1 MTASRHTSTSSSAE
15 TATPLEER
23 EVRAADP
30 HLTPRTNERLTEEL
44 REVIGTARVKVPVD
58 RPHMSEG
65 ERPHDRA
72 VPFLSMNRFSF
83 LFGVAAA
90 LVIGGVVATTTG
102 DWWFLPLA
110 VGLHALGTM
119 VVLTLSIRLTAVS
132 ERPSPELAAAMTEEG
147 VRTPDQRFS
156 EMVDEFREVPEG
168 SLKDTLSQE
177 PNDRTAAAHEDPAR
191 AGSEQVKSWTATAG
205 PSQTAPAG
213 GTPDYLLWAVAYAV
227 VAFSIAI
234 PAAFGGG
241 WMWLTA
247 AVIVPLVLGWS
258 GLQLFMLKRPDHAEV
273 HGRLPFVV
281 TLGLTVAAVAIFC
294 AIVAI
299 VYQGNVPR

>member
-1 MTASRHTSTSSSAE
+1 MSASRHSSPPSSGEAE
-15 TATPLEER
+15 TPLEER

-30 HLTPRTNERLTEEL
+30 QLSPRTNERLTEEM
-44 REVIGTARVKVPVD
+44 REVIGTTSVRVPAD
-58 RPHMSEG
+58 RPHMSAG
-65 ERPHDRA
+65 ERPQDRA
-72 VPFLSMNRFSF
+72 VPFLSMNRLSF

-90 LVIGGVVATTTG
+90 LVIGGIVALTTG

-119 VVLTLSIRLTAVS
+119 LVVMLSVRLTAVS

-168 SLKDTLSQE
+168 SIEDTLSQE
-177 PNDRTAAAHEDPAR
+177 PGDRSTPAHEDPAR
-191 AGSEQVKSWTATAG
+191 AGSEQVKSWTATSG
-205 PSQTAPAG
+205 PSEKAPAG
-213 GTPDYLLWAVAYAV
+213 GTPDFLLWAVAYAL

-241 WMWLTA
+241 WIWLTA

-273 HGRLPFVV
+273 HGRIPFVV
-281 TLGLTVAAVAIFC
+281 TIVLTVAAVAIFC
-294 AIVAI
+294 AIVALA
-299 VYQGNVPR
+299 YQGNAPR